1 LRPQLFSILLVHQ
14 RRNAGSGSEIAHLET
29 HLRRALSRVER
40 DVNGSVELWPYAEDE
55 FVVILRN
62 AGKDMATDV
71 AQVITQHL
79 VAEGVGSED
88 CYDRTAG
95 IGVASAPADGRTIE
109 ELVATARQQSRIV
122 QPPSTTRQVLH

>member
-1 LRPQLFSILLVHQ
+1 
-14 RRNAGSGSEIAHLET
+14 
-29 HLRRALSRVER
+29 VER
-40 DVNGSVELWPYAEDE
+40 DVSGSVELWPYAEDE